1 LLVGGDSIGYEID
14 DEAILVGH
22 RSGKPKLKPNDH
34 NDDVSDYV
42 KIRLAIAR
50 MKAMEKFREVQNNK
64 QAA

>member
-1 LLVGGDSIGYEID
+1 LLVSGDSNGFDID
-14 DEAILVGH
+14 DEAILVSH
-22 RSGKPKLKPNDH
+22 RSCKPKLKPNDH